1 MSIMEMVDSMKK
13 AGLVLSGAVA
23 GVLLSVGLTAY
34 ADKQQG
40 VGALPIEDI
49 QKFSQVMALI
59 KDNYVDEVSDKKLI
73 ENAISGMVKELDP
86 HSSYFDEKDFKE
98 LKEGIS
104 GWSGENL
111 PLVRGK

>member
-1 MSIMEMVDSMKK
+1 MSITEMVDSMKK

-73 ENAISGMVKELDP
+73 ENVLESAEMIC
-86 HSSYFDEKDFKE
+86 EKAHFTVPGSKPWQND
-98 LKEGIS
+98 GRQ
-104 GWSGENL
+104 N
-111 PLVRGK
+111 